1 MLRKETMRSYLV
13 TDREFAKELN
23 RIVAKIHFLHIT
35 QSRANKP
42 TASPETIM
50 LCREKVFRLLD
61 SIVEDIIALNDS
73 YGKSIMEFV
82 PELDKIQTKWNL
94 VDKFYLI
101 AVDFMTDAEATQ
113 AIMSAANM

>member
-73 YGKSIMEFV
+73 YGEEHHGIRTGTRQDPDKME
-82 PELDKIQTKWNL
+82 PGR
-94 VDKFYLI
+94 
-101 AVDFMTDAEATQ
+101 
-113 AIMSAANM
+113 

>member
-1 MLRKETMRSYLV
+1 MLRKETMKNYLV
-13 TDREFAKELN
+13 TDREFAKQFN
-23 RIVAKIHFLHIT
+23 RIIAKIHFLHIT
-35 QSRANKP
+35 QSRANKS

-50 LCREKVFRLLD
+50 MCREKAFRLLD
-61 SIVEDIIALNDS
+61 SIVDDIITLNDS

-94 VDKFYLI
+94 VDKFYFI

>member
-1 MLRKETMRSYLV
+1 MLKKNVMRNYLV
-13 TDREFAKELN
+13 ADAKFAKELN

-82 PELDKIQTKWNL
+82 PELDKVQTKWNL